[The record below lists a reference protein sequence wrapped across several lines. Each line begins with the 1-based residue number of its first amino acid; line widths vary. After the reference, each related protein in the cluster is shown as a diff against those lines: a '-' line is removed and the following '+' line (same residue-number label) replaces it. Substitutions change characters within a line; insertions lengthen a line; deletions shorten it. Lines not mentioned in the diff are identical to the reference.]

1 MNKEKSN
8 LFSTEKSDECTSEE
22 GIDCTFLRNIKGFEH
37 VLNASN
43 TRPEVANL
51 SLSELLSGFFE
62 FYANFNFNESS
73 VCVLSG
79 TYQPKRRQ
87 VNHILDIVNPLE
99 PRLNVAA
106 NVQDQTVI
114 RFRRSCMRAYSM
126 LQKAESN
133 VDLVAILEKEQ
144 FTKNFRENDV
154 IFTKPK
160 IPRVKDL
167 FDEK

>member
-1 MNKEKSN
+1 
-8 LFSTEKSDECTSEE
+8 
-22 GIDCTFLRNIKGFEH
+22 
-37 VLNASN
+37 
-43 TRPEVANL
+43 
-51 SLSELLSGFFE
+51 
-62 FYANFNFNESS
+62 
-73 VCVLSG
+73 
-79 TYQPKRRQ
+79 
-87 VNHILDIVNPLE
+87 
-99 PRLNVAA
+99 
-106 NVQDQTVI
+106 
-114 RFRRSCMRAYSM
+114 M